1 MKSEISPASI
11 DDGFHSLFSMVVQF
25 TTKTLNDGDL
35 PLIEYIGK
43 GLLMM
48 SEKNITAKIGYLF
61 FCPVVSGAPGMQQDG
76 KKRTAPDVQSV
87 IDNFSRSMAV
97 ISDSDAGENKI
108 MGDIKIGV
116 DFLYGGNMKFPCR
129 RYLFPDMQ
137 FSLPGVELT
146 DCHVLLTL
154 FEEANTCEVAIECTV
169 QTDSIENLI
178 FMRQIF
184 LGSQPF
190 DRDGKSISQTA
201 DFFLRPF
208 GGSAAVA
215 QTAYL
220 VEVNDYFGSE
230 FPEEVLSRHANDLYG
245 IMTGDEG
252 YAFVAPEL
260 SEQRLRN
267 RWSTRNFVSVIV
279 FHNNFLLLISA
290 RLRIWNV
297 IVRIR
302 ATSAP
307 NITAR
312 PILIF
317 PWIR

>member
-169 QTDSIENLI
+169 QTDSY
-178 FMRQIF
+178 FYASDFSRQ
-184 LGSQPF
+184 
-190 DRDGKSISQTA
+190 
-201 DFFLRPF
+201 
-208 GGSAAVA
+208 SAV
-215 QTAYL
+215 
-220 VEVNDYFGSE
+220 
-230 FPEEVLSRHANDLYG
+230 
-245 IMTGDEG
+245 
-252 YAFVAPEL
+252 
-260 SEQRLRN
+260 
-267 RWSTRNFVSVIV
+267 
-279 FHNNFLLLISA
+279 
-290 RLRIWNV
+290 
-297 IVRIR
+297 
-302 ATSAP
+302 
-307 NITAR
+307 
-312 PILIF
+312 
-317 PWIR
+317 